1 MGLLDQITGFF
12 GGDQARAVEGIK
24 NLLDPNGP
32 LGGLDGLVKKFQ
44 EAGLGD
50 KIQSWIGGG
59 ENLPISADEVKR
71 VLPDTVNDL
80 AGETGK
86 GADEVAGTIAE
97 TLPEVVNKVTP
108 DGVLPDASSLMDKL
122 GGLGKLFG

>member
-1 MGLLDQITGFF
+1 M
-12 GGDQARAVEGIK
+12 
-24 NLLDPNGP
+24 
-32 LGGLDGLVKKFQ
+32 KKFQ

-50 KIQSWIGGG
+50 KIQSWIGSG

-86 GADEVAGTIAE
+86 GADEVAGTIAD
-97 TLPEVVNKVTP
+97 TLPEIVNKVTP

>member
-12 GGDQARAVEGIK
+12 GGDQARAVESIK

-44 EAGLGD
+44 DAGLGD
-50 KIQSWIGGG
+50 KIQSWISGG
-59 ENLPISADEVKR
+59 ENLPISADEVQR
-71 VLPDTVNDL
+71 VLPDTVRDL

-86 GADEVAGTIAE
+86 STNEVAGTIAD
-97 TLPEVVNKVTP
+97 TLPEIVNKVTP

-122 GGLGKLFG
+122 GGLSKIFS

>member
-12 GGDQARAVEGIK
+12 GGDQARAVDAIK

-59 ENLPISADEVKR
+59 ENLPISGDEVQR
-71 VLPDTVNDL
+71 VLPDTVRDL

-86 GADEVAGTIAE
+86 PANEVAGTIAD
-97 TLPEVVNKVTP
+97 TLPEIINKVTP

-122 GGLGKLFG
+122 GGLSKIFG

>member
-12 GGDQARAVEGIK
+12 GGDQARAVDAIK
-24 NLLDPNGP
+24 KLLDPNGP

-86 GADEVAGTIAE
+86 GADEVAGTIAD
-97 TLPEVVNKVTP
+97 TLPEIINKVTP

-122 GGLGKLFG
+122 GGLGKLFS